1 MRGGQNGAHERE
13 TERARLKDRTGSIF
27 QARSLDPAYLQLN
40 MTWGGSK
47 LLKHTLQFGL
57 ILLAWWTALTRV
69 TDYMHHWSDVLAGVV
84 YRHHSFYHHGEQ
96 LDYIVSHVYRHHSS
110 TITVLFVSDITRK
123 RSSADGPELMVFMN
137 KPNSVYVPP
146 SRQEQG
152 VP

>member
-27 QARSLDPAYLQLN
+27 QARSLDP
-40 MTWGGSK
+40 
-47 LLKHTLQFGL
+47 
-57 ILLAWWTALTRV
+57 
-69 TDYMHHWSDVLAGVV
+69 
-84 YRHHSFYHHGEQ
+84 
-96 LDYIVSHVYRHHSS
+96 
-110 TITVLFVSDITRK
+110 VLFVSDITRK